1 MVTSVGGDLQGVL
14 KFPSNAA
21 EQVGETAVSEEAVD
35 NFFYHHAERISEV
48 LLLLKYRNLFNILHI
63 AHQLLVLLNI

>member
-1 MVTSVGGDLQGVL
+1 MVASVGVDLKGAL

-35 NFFYHHAERISEV
+35 NFFYHHAESITEV
-48 LLLLKYRNLFNILHI
+48 LLLLKYLNLFNILHI
-63 AHQLLVLLNI
+63 ARQLLVLLNT